1 MAHRDR
7 SRRRILARCACSR
20 RCNFR
25 RKDAI
30 AAALRLWSAAKLL
43 VAMGELADAVLQ
55 SRRNA
60 DLADTIAERA
70 LLAIAANVRRSA
82 A

>member
-1 MAHRDR
+1 VERDG
-7 SRRRILARCACSR
+7 
-20 RCNFR
+20 
-25 RKDAI
+25 
-30 AAALRLWSAAKLL
+30 LL
-43 VAMGELADAVLQ
+43 VAMSELADAVLQ

-70 LLAIAANVRRSA
+70 LLAIAANVRRNA